1 MFHIN
6 VSVQLKIFQ
15 SLKYKEADH
24 VTSSLLKKKIYTI
37 EETTNA
43 DSRIMSLSQ
52 THGKPLKVL
61 IKPSE
66 DQNKTISVE
75 DVSNLQNT
83 FNFSLRTTKG
93 VVSFI
98 RKATGDKQIFETDVI
113 KKLVAKNH
121 DVDNYFQVEKL
132 KFIHVKGTVE
142 TSVTEPLV
150 YCNDVMNFITH
161 IKEQRRITD
170 QKVHLKIGTDGGG
183 GFFKVCLSVQL
194 IDSETNKYKKELFKD
209 SGVKKIFLLAV
220 APIQEN
226 YYNLNKIWQ
235 KLNLN
240 DLLKDDATISTDL
253 KLANLIC
260 GIGTHA
266 STFPCT
272 WCTAEKNKL
281 HLKGTIRTISEIK
294 NNYEKYS
301 AAGSNPKNAKNFESC
316 INMPVFHEISDRKIL
331 DLLPPPELHLMLG
344 AVNSIINHI
353 CNDEQCKTDADQWI
367 KECFVERKVTY
378 HGCSLEGNACKKL
391 LNSIDTLRSKNNIFV
406 MKYVQLLKDLKD
418 VIHDCFGNDL
428 KPKFARSIEKFK
440 ISYLSTNI

>member
-1 MFHIN
+1 M
-6 VSVQLKIFQ
+6 
-15 SLKYKEADH
+15 
-24 VTSSLLKKKIYTI
+24 
-37 EETTNA
+37 
-43 DSRIMSLSQ
+43 
-52 THGKPLKVL
+52 
-61 IKPSE
+61 
-66 DQNKTISVE
+66 
-75 DVSNLQNT
+75 
-83 FNFSLRTTKG
+83 
-93 VVSFI
+93 
-98 RKATGDKQIFETDVI
+98 
-113 KKLVAKNH
+113 
-121 DVDNYFQVEKL
+121 
-132 KFIHVKGTVE
+132 
-142 TSVTEPLV
+142 
-150 YCNDVMNFITH
+150 
-161 IKEQRRITD
+161 
-170 QKVHLKIGTDGGG
+170 
-183 GFFKVCLSVQL
+183 
-194 IDSETNKYKKELFKD
+194 
-209 SGVKKIFLLAV
+209 LAV

-281 HLKGTIRTISEIK
+281 HLKETIRTISEIK

-301 AAGSNPKNAKNFESC
+301 AAGSNPKNAKNFGSY

-378 HGCSLEGNACKKL
+378 HGCSLEGNSCKKL
-391 LNSIDTLRSKNNIFV
+391 LNSIDTLRSKNNIFL
-406 MKYVQLLKDLKD
+406 MKYVQLLEDLKD

-440 ISYLSTNI
+440 ISYLSTNISVTPKIHAIFFHVLDFCQENNHSLGFYSEQAVESIHHDFKTIWSNYLIKNRGDPRYDDSLLTAIQQFNARHLQQYYIIVI

>member
-1 MFHIN
+1 MKRLTYQITLNLIFVLQDREIVVVYATVFFVKQLEIEN
-6 VSVQLKIFQ
+6 KRKFKKQKKKKEETVEKRCTKCFSVIRRGVSHKCVGAVKNISNLVQTLKN
-15 SLKYKEADH
+15 KEADH
-24 VTSSLLKKKIYTI
+24 VTSSLLKKKIYTV

-43 DSRIMSLSQ
+43 DSRIIYLSQ
-52 THGKPLKVL
+52 THGKPFKVL
-61 IKPSE
+61 IKPPE

-194 IDSETNKYKKELFKD
+194 IDSETNKYKKELFKE
-209 SGVKKIFLLAV
+209 SVFV
-220 APIQEN
+220 
-226 YYNLNKIWQ
+226 
-235 KLNLN
+235 
-240 DLLKDDATISTDL
+240 S
-253 KLANLIC
+253 C
-260 GIGTHA
+260 
-266 STFPCT
+266 
-272 WCTAEKNKL
+272 
-281 HLKGTIRTISEIK
+281 RT
-294 NNYEKYS
+294 YT
-301 AAGSNPKNAKNFESC
+301 
-316 INMPVFHEISDRKIL
+316 R
-331 DLLPPPELHLMLG
+331 
-344 AVNSIINHI
+344 
-353 CNDEQCKTDADQWI
+353 
-367 KECFVERKVTY
+367 
-378 HGCSLEGNACKKL
+378 KL
-391 LNSIDTLRSKNNIFV
+391 L
-406 MKYVQLLKDLKD
+406 
-418 VIHDCFGNDL
+418 
-428 KPKFARSIEKFK
+428 
-440 ISYLSTNI
+440 